1 MKLTRSYL
9 RRMVIEEVKKATD
22 EPFAHEHP
30 STVER
35 QEDAWAGG
43 QNVHNDVD
51 WDKVNSKK
59 IKSKSTKW
67 GSGENLERKQ
77 NWMKAGSIAEIM
89 QLECPEGMEG
99 AVAGPSDEVM
109 TAPGQSMP
117 CPVMTAEMIRSSG
130 ASETDILDW
139 IGILLSELSGEGSDM
154 LMEPE
159 QIGAAPMAAPLPEL
173 IPQDLDGGGC
183 G

>member
-9 RRMVIEEVKKATD
+9 RNLIIEEAKKTTD
-22 EPFAHEHP
+22 DPFAHEHP
-30 STVER
+30 SSVER

-51 WDKVNSKK
+51 WDMNSKK
-59 IKSKSTKW
+59 IKSKTSKW

-77 NWMKAGSIAEIM
+77 NWIKAGSIAEIM
-89 QLECPEGMEG
+89 QLECPEGMDG
-99 AVAGPSDEVM
+99 GVADSSSEMGHEHSK
-109 TAPGQSMP
+109 AMP

-130 ASETDILDW
+130 ASESDILDW
-139 IGILLSELSGEGSDM
+139 IGILLTELSGAGSDM
-154 LMEPE
+154 TMMPEPVGITPVGGE
-159 QIGAAPMAAPLPEL
+159 LPQL
-173 IPQDLDGGGC
+173 LPQDDGGC

>member
-9 RRMVIEEVKKATD
+9 RNLIIEEAKKATD
-22 EPFAHEHP
+22 DPFAHEHP
-30 STVER
+30 SSVER

-59 IKSKSTKW
+59 IKSKTSKW

-77 NWMKAGSIAEIM
+77 NWIKAGSIAEIM
-89 QLECPEGMEG
+89 KFECPEGMDGGVADLPPE
-99 AVAGPSDEVM
+99 AGPEHDK
-109 TAPGQSMP
+109 SMP
-117 CPVMTAEMIRSSG
+117 CPVMTAEMLQSSG
-130 ASETDILDW
+130 ASESDILDW

-154 LMEPE
+154 TMMPEPM
-159 QIGAAPMAAPLPEL
+159 GAAPIGGELPQL
-173 IPQDLDGGGC
+173 LPQDDSGC